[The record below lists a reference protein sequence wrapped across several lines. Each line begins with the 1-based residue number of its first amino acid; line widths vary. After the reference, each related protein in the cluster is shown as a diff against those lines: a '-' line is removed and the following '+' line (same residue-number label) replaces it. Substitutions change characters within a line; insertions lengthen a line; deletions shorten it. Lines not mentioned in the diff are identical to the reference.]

1 MPISGHFD
9 PKNHIENLIVSPYYK
24 NLVLLRNTI
33 SIACDSFFQERKAP
47 KVDLSL
53 ISKGVSS
60 PMGKGSDSLPIPIQ
74 LGKDQVFLTDS
85 AQFGMEPLVQN
96 AFRMVYCYLPSFRGE
111 NPDMWHLNQFYHC
124 EAELR
129 GTLDETLIIVEDL
142 IHHLLLEVLDQNN
155 ESIQEIPNE
164 HLQKIKYVSEN
175 SFPVISFDDACKLLQ
190 SNGFESEIE
199 QRDFGR
205 TLSRDGE
212 VKVVELVSNNKLPIW
227 IREFDR
233 DTVPFYQKP
242 ITRDSNKVFN
252 ADLIF
257 PKIDGAFGGEIV
269 GCGQRQDNV
278 DEISESMQRQGVHN
292 HGQYDWYLELR
303 KRSDYEIT
311 SGFGL
316 GIERLLAWILRESSI
331 IDTAIYPVLKD
342 IATPY

>member
-1 MPISGHFD
+1 MTISRHFD
-9 PKNHIENLIVSPYYK
+9 PQNHIQNLIKDPYYK

-33 SIACDSFFQERKAP
+33 SIVCDSFFQERNAP
-47 KVDLSL
+47 KVDLFL

-60 PMGKGSDSLPIPIQ
+60 PMGKGSDSLPIPMQ
-74 LGKDQVFLTDS
+74 LGKEQVFLTDS

-111 NPDMWHLNQFYHC
+111 NPDMRHLNQFYHC

-129 GTLDETLIIVEDL
+129 GQLDETLVVVDDL
-142 IHHLLLEVLDQNN
+142 IHHLLSKILTQKNKSNYIIPSEQ
-155 ESIQEIPNE
+155 IQTIE
-164 HLQKIKYVSEN
+164 YVSQAT
-175 SFPVISFDDACKLLQ
+175 FPIITFDEACKLLQ
-190 SNGFESEIE
+190 ANGLQSEIE
-199 QRDFGR
+199 THGFGR
-205 TLSRDGE
+205 TLSREGE
-212 VKVVELVSNNKLPIW
+212 VSVVKLVSDNKLPIW

-233 DTVPFYQKP
+233 DTMPFYQKP
-242 ITRDSNKVFN
+242 IPTDKNKIFN

-257 PKIDGAFGGEIV
+257 PKIDEAFGGEVV
-269 GCGQRQDNV
+269 GCGQRQDSV
-278 DEISESMQRQGVHN
+278 VEILESMQRQGVHN

-303 KRSDYEIT
+303 KRSDYKTT

-316 GIERLLAWILRESSI
+316 GIERLLAWILREPSI